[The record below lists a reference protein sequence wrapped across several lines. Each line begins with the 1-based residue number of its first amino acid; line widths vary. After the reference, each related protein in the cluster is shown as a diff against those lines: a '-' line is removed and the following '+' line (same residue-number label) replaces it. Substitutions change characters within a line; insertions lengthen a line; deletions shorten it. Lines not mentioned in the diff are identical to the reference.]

1 MKTKLNKTKEA
12 LVKAYV
18 ADVLTGDLVID
29 PNRMPP
35 NIRALT
41 MDYFRTL
48 FPTTPLDALCLAI
61 YAKVAQILAIPR
73 FRLQSNLVKSED
85 STVFINLYGI
95 LFMPSGSGK
104 DRVLREIN
112 KEFLYDIRNDYR
124 ERYEVARRQIIDLL
138 MEQAAERFANRDDQ
152 RRFVA
157 QESPREFTW
166 EISSA
171 TAEGLSDWMSSLDK
185 SRMGGVFW
193 SNSEFEDFILS
204 IRQEN
209 KDLMSSL
216 KDAYDGKSAMKVIKG
231 EKFSAD
237 VGDVPTSLLVHTSYS
252 KLTEGVGAD
261 RLDHFFTSGFS
272 RRSFIC
278 FPEEIEPDFKD
289 KVDSLEALYEQED
302 KSKDS
307 LYKNVDYYKA
317 MFRQVYDSSRSAQV
331 RVAVFS
337 KQADIKIRAYRDYCE
352 IKHNAI
358 KKYENESV
366 LKELLGRSW
375 KTLRLA
381 ALVALLEHPG
391 TSTVE
396 VEDVDFAIYLAEV
409 WGNQFVK
416 FCQTSNVPAW
426 MKLIQFLTRPE
437 NINRWIRKT
446 KLVQARV
453 FEAKYTNTWLAENIP
468 LAKEFLAGTNSEL
481 QDRQVGRVM
490 EFRVVKKEVVHMEKM
505 QISTSD
511 DITTGYKLREVD
523 FYNLHNVISSSKNY
537 APAKFNTGYRSKEN
551 WMGGETLF
559 ILDIDSG
566 WTLEEAKKFIEE
578 NDVLALLI
586 TTRNHQKVK
595 HEGEEV
601 CDRFR
606 IIMPALTAFK
616 GTADEYKD
624 IMKNLMVFFDN
635 KPDQACSNVSRSYYG
650 NPQGQHWYSE
660 GKKMFD
666 WSDFKPAEEAVK
678 YTKQIIQSK
687 QTFNAT
693 QDKDRLIKA
702 FETFARTNLYK
713 GNRDNT
719 IYRMVQWAKDEGLNR
734 DQAREIILEYNA
746 RLSEPLSDYDIVA
759 KINRAYSEK

>member
-1 MKTKLNKTKEA
+1 
-12 LVKAYV
+12 
-18 ADVLTGDLVID
+18 
-29 PNRMPP
+29 
-35 NIRALT
+35 
-41 MDYFRTL
+41 
-48 FPTTPLDALCLAI
+48 
-61 YAKVAQILAIPR
+61 
-73 FRLQSNLVKSED
+73 
-85 STVFINLYGI
+85 
-95 LFMPSGSGK
+95 
-104 DRVLREIN
+104 
-112 KEFLYDIRNDYR
+112 
-124 ERYEVARRQIIDLL
+124 
-138 MEQAAERFANRDDQ
+138 MEQATERFSNREDQ

-278 FPEEIEPDFKD
+278 FPEEVEINTKET
-289 KVDSLEALYEQED
+289 VTSLEDLYEKED
-302 KSKDS
+302 KSKES
-307 LYKNVDYYKA
+307 LYRNVDFYKA
-317 MFRQVYDSSRSAQV
+317 MFRGIYDNCRSASIK
-331 RVAVFS
+331 VAAFS
-337 KQADIKIRAYRDYCE
+337 KAADVKIRAYRDYCE
-352 IKHNAI
+352 IKHESI

-381 ALVALLEHPG
+381 ALVALLEHPA
-391 TSTVE
+391 TQTVE
-396 VEDVDFAIYLAEV
+396 VEDVNFAIYLAEV

-416 FCQTSNVPAW
+416 FCQTSNIPAW

-437 NINRWIRKT
+437 NVNRWVRKT

-490 EFRVVKKEVVHMEKM
+490 EFRVVKKDVVHLERM
-505 QISTSD
+505 QISVSD

-523 FYNLHNVISSSKNY
+523 FKMLHNVISSASNY
-537 APAKFNTGYRSKEN
+537 APGKFNSGYRSKEN

-559 ILDIDSG
+559 VLDIDDG
-566 WTLEEAKKFIEE
+566 WTLEEAKKFIED
-578 NDVLALLI
+578 NDMRALI
-586 TTRNHQKVK
+586 VTTRNHQKVK
-595 HEGEEV
+595 HEGEEAH
-601 CDRFR
+601 DRFR

-616 GTADEYKD
+616 GTAQEYSD
-624 IMKNLMVFFDN
+624 IMKNLMKFFDN

-650 NPQGQHWYSE
+650 NKEGLHWYSN

-678 YTKQIIQSK
+678 YTKQIMQNK
-687 QTFNAT
+687 EFFNAT
-693 QDKDRLIKA
+693 KDKDRLIKA
-702 FETFARTNLYK
+702 FETFAKANLYK

-719 IYRMVQWAKDEGLNR
+719 IYRMVQWAKDEGLDR
-734 DQAREIILEYNA
+734 DQARELILEYNS
-746 RLSEPLSDYDIVA
+746 RLSEPLSDYDIVS
-759 KINRAYSEK
+759 KINRAYSGK